1 MIVYGLLLLNIVC
14 VLRWHQQGN
23 MNTTVVLTIHT
34 RAPLDLGNALQDAL
48 IHQELIHQY
57 IKNALLMFPDYF

>member
-1 MIVYGLLLLNIVC
+1 

-34 RAPLDLGNALQDAL
+34 RAPLDLGNALQDTF
-48 IHQELIHQY
+48 Y
-57 IKNALLMFPDYF
+57 IVTGVSIFINILRMHY